1 MNIALNLPSVQQSPR
16 HSQKRQEL
24 LKAYSPQRQIKLIIP
39 QNQQQKQV
47 NQQVQIQREARSD
60 PLKAIQLSTGFG
72 THKILE
78 MEAGIVSKGGKPL
91 IMQMKEHSFSK
102 VPQIL
107 QKPNYQPQNNTGEA
121 LKTQNSPKKQL
132 ENKFVDSLSVS
143 PLKKSKRPAYKS
155 IPAANIEL
163 PQLFPQNFEEENEYQ
178 NEENGFDEEQN
189 VQNQF
194 NPITGEL
201 NQQKVEFDNFNATVE
216 NKENQS
222 QQLKE
227 NEFDNE
233 FKEENKKQNQQKEP
247 GDYFNAKTT
256 EKKEDKQ
263 EPENEFDEFDEEHN
277 GFDEE
282 PIKQKYEQENKNK
295 KNEKQN
301 NDDEFDNSNNDEE
314 NEPKNDDF
322 D

>member
-16 HSQKRQEL
+16 LSQKRQEL
-24 LKAYSPQRQIKLIIP
+24 LKAYSPQRQIKPIIP

-78 MEAGIVSKGGKPL
+78 MEAGIVSNGGKPL

-107 QKPNYQPQNNTGEA
+107 QKPNYQPQNTA
-121 LKTQNSPKKQL
+121 DIPKTQNTPKKPL

-178 NEENGFDEEQN
+178 NEENEFDEEQN
-189 VQNQF
+189 VQSQF

-201 NQQKVEFDNFNATVE
+201 NQQNNQKVEFDHFNTKTVE
-216 NKENQS
+216 
-222 QQLKE
+222 QQNTMEEKQNEFE
-227 NEFDNE
+227 NEFE
-233 FKEENKKQNQQKEP
+233 EENKKQNQQKESE
-247 GDYFNAKTT
+247 DYLNVKQT
-256 EKKEDKQ
+256 EKKEVKNAQ
-263 EPENEFDEFDEEHN
+263 KYENEFDEFDEEHN
-277 GFDEE
+277 GFDE
-282 PIKQKYEQENKNK
+282 PKQKYEPENENK
-295 KNEKQN
+295 KNGKQN
-301 NDDEFDNSNNDEE
+301 NDEFDNSNNDAE